1 MANPNYL
8 SLPMNYSRPVILL
21 ITGILA
27 ACNTS
32 STPFIDNCKL
42 MVQSITNETNIQW
55 DQADKSEKNSGMLVV
70 DLAFSGQT
78 LNQTAS
84 CYFPSKHSGNQEL
97 TESGQYRGSP
107 SFVTINGQ
115 KIDDETVVKA
125 TLDTMREFGKQNL
138 EQAADAADTLRE
150 VGNQAAEKARK
161 TAIEAAAT
169 VQEKLEKMDGQ

>member
-1 MANPNYL
+1 MKF
-8 SLPMNYSRPVILL
+8 SRFISPFVIG
-21 ITGILA
+21 TLA

-42 MVQSITNETNIQW
+42 MVQSITNETNIKW
-55 DQADKSEKNSGMLVV
+55 DQADKSEKNSGILVV
-70 DLAFSGQT
+70 DLTFSGQT
-78 LNQTAS
+78 PNQTAS
-84 CYFPSKHSGNQEL
+84 CYFPAKHSGNQEL

-107 SFVTINGQ
+107 SFVTVNGQ

-138 EQAADAADTLRE
+138 EQAADTAENMRE
-150 VGNQAAEKARK
+150 AGTQAIEKARK